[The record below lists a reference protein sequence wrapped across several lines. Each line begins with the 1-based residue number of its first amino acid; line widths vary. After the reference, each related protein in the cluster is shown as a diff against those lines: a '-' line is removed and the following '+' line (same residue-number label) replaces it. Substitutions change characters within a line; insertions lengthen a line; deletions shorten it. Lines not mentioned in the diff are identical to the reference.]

1 MERIGPLPWT
11 ARKKLPFP
19 LGFARKTM
27 GKLEFSW
34 DSHGKIMGR
43 WRLARNIHETF
54 IWRTEFR
61 VKFEVDVFQQKQPR
75 QGLQVKKIVD
85 IQM

>member
-1 MERIGPLPWT
+1 
-11 ARKKLPFP
+11 
-19 LGFARKTM
+19 M